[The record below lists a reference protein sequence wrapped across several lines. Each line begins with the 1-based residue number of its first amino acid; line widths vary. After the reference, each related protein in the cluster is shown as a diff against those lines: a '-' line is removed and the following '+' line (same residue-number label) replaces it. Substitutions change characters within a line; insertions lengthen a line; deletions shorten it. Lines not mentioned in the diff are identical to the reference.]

1 MANSRSLQQA
11 VRFAL
16 ATITASAGVTTLHA
30 QTAPAQP
37 AEATAAPLTEVVVTG
52 SRLKTPNETAISPI
66 STVSAA
72 DITQTGLTRVED
84 VLNNLPMVFAGMNST
99 TSNGNDGTATIDLRG
114 LGSQRT
120 LVLVNGRRL
129 GPGAGDGRNF
139 SDINQIP
146 ASLIERIDIMTG
158 GASSV
163 YGADAVA
170 GVVNFVLNTHF
181 EGVKVDAGY
190 HFQQH
195 NNSDS
200 SVEATVTAHNYPL
213 PPSEVNTGFGKY
225 ASIIMGSNFADNRGN
240 ATAYVTYDNQ
250 GAALQKSFDYSAC
263 NLGPNGAGTALL
275 CGGSSTSRGGS
286 FRAYN
291 STFGARIYNYTV
303 DPSTGT
309 WRPFVGAT
317 DAYNFAPENYYQVPN
332 ERWTM
337 GAFANYEI
345 NPHATAYMELMF
357 TRNNSEAQIAESG
370 DFGNGQLVPCNDPL
384 LTVAEQSFICSA
396 ANLTSQGNPTLSY
409 PGGGTPPNG
418 TPPITTT
425 TSAALLYILRR
436 NVEGGPRIATFS
448 TNAARQVIGLRGD
461 FGDAWT
467 YDAYAQHISVD
478 SQNGNQN
485 YLSNANII
493 NSLQVVP
500 QPATLASG
508 APNPAAGQPVCLSV
522 LNGTDPKCVP
532 WNIWVPGQVSPAAL
546 AYLSVP
552 LLVDATVTEFVVD
565 GSITGD
571 LGKYGVQMPT
581 ASSGLQ
587 VNFGAEYRSEGAN
600 FLPDELSQSGN
611 AAGSG
616 GPTPPIHGNFHVGE
630 AFTELRMPLVSDRPG
645 AEDLSLEGGYRY
657 SNYTEGFTTNTYKLG
672 LEWAPVKDVRMRASY
687 QRAVRA
693 PNLGELFTPQTVGL
707 DGSSDNCAA
716 ALAPSTPANPNPPP
730 PNPASRLTNGYT
742 FAQCALS
749 GVTSAQFGN
758 IAPNLANQYNGKL
771 GGNPALAPEVAD
783 TYSIGL
789 VLTPRAVPNLSISLD
804 YFDIKIKQV
813 IGPIGGDVILNNCL
827 NGVNSATFCPLV
839 HRGVGGSLWLTPAGF
854 VTDTNQNLGELSTKG
869 IDLKASY
876 RVPLPSAG
884 SLLFGF
890 EGTALQNLITTPVAG
905 GGSYDCKG
913 FFGSTCGAADPAWR
927 HVLNT
932 TWSTPWD
939 GLDLTLRWRYI
950 GSDKSELTS
959 TNPFL
964 SGTPYAPL
972 SSISSYN
979 YLDLTGAFDLYK
991 NVRLQIGVNNIMDK
1005 DPPLVVGSDCSTSS
1019 PAGANCNGNTF
1030 PGVYDAM
1037 GRYWFMELSAKF

>member
-1 MANSRSLQQA
+1 
-11 VRFAL
+11 
-16 ATITASAGVTTLHA
+16 
-30 QTAPAQP
+30 
-37 AEATAAPLTEVVVTG
+37 VVTG

-66 STVSAA
+66 STVSAS

-129 GPGAGDGRNF
+129 GPGLGDGRNF

-146 ASLIERIDIMTG
+146 AALIERVDILTG

-181 EGVKVDAGY
+181 EGVQVNAGY

-200 SVEATVTAHNYPL
+200 GVEATVAAHNFAL

-225 ASIIMGSNFADNRGN
+225 ASVIMGSNFADNKGN
-240 ATAYVTYDNQ
+240 ATAYLTYDNQ

-263 NLGPNGAGTALL
+263 ALSPATATTLA

-291 STFGARIYNYTV
+291 STFGSRLYNYTV

-309 WRPFVGAT
+309 WRPFTAA
-317 DAYNFAPENYYQVPN
+317 DQYNFNPENYYQVPN

-337 GAFANYEI
+337 GAFVNYEI
-345 NPHATAYMELMF
+345 NSHATAYMELMF
-357 TRNNSEAQIAESG
+357 TRNTSEAQIAESG
-370 DFGNGQLVPCNDPL
+370 DFGNGSFIPCNDPL
-384 LTVAEQSFICSA
+384 LTAAEQSFICSP
-396 ANLTSQGNPTLSY
+396 ANLTAQGNLTETV
-409 PGGGTPPNG
+409 PGIGTVPG
-418 TPPITTT
+418 
-425 TSAALLYILRR
+425 SLLYILRR
-436 NVEGGPRIATFS
+436 NVEGGPRIATFAN
-448 TNAARQVIGLRGD
+448 NAARQVVGLRGD
-461 FGDAWT
+461 ITDAWT
-467 YDAYAQHISVD
+467 YDVYAQHSSVD
-478 SQNGNQN
+478 SQLGNLG

-493 NSLQVVP
+493 NSLNVVP
-500 QPATLASG
+500 
-508 APNPAAGQPVCLSV
+508 APGTGTPTCVSV
-522 LNGTDPKCVP
+522 LNGSDPKCVP
-532 WNIWVPGQVSPAAL
+532 WNIWAPGGVTPDAL
-546 AYLSVP
+546 KYLSVP
-552 LLVDATVTEFVVD
+552 LLVDATQTEFVVD

-571 LGKYGVQMPT
+571 LGKYGVQLPT

-587 VNFGAEYRSEGAN
+587 VNIGAEYRSESAN

-616 GPTPPIHGNFHVGE
+616 GPTNPVAGNFHVGE
-630 AFTELRMPLVSDRPG
+630 AFTELRMPLVTDHPG

-657 SNYTEGFTTNTYKLG
+657 SNYTEGFTTNTYKIG
-672 LEWAPVKDVRMRASY
+672 LEWAPVKDLRLRGSY

-693 PNLGELFTPQTVGL
+693 PNIGELFIPQSVQL
-707 DGSSDNCAA
+707 DGSSDGCAA
-716 ALAPSTPANPNPPP
+716 PLKAGSTTT
-730 PNPASRLTNGYT
+730 LTTGYT

-749 GVTSAQFGN
+749 GVTAAQFGN
-758 IAPNLANQYNGKL
+758 IAPNTAPQYNGL
-771 GGNPALAPEVAD
+771 VGGNPALLPEIAD
-783 TYSIGL
+783 TYSAGF
-789 VLTPRAVPNLSISLD
+789 VLTPRVVPNLSISVD

-827 NGVNSATFCPLV
+827 NGINIATFCPLV
-839 HRGVGGSLWLTPAGF
+839 HRGVGGTLWLTPSGYIS
-854 VTDTNQNLGELSTKG
+854 DLNQNLGALSTEG
-869 IDLKASY
+869 VDVKASY

-884 SLLFGF
+884 SLLFGM
-890 EGTALQNLITTPVAG
+890 EGTYLLNLKTTPVAG
-905 GGSYDCKG
+905 GGSYDCQG
-913 FFGSTCGAADPAWR
+913 YFGVTCGAANPSWR
-927 HVLNT
+927 HVLNA

-939 GLDLTLRWRYI
+939 AFDLTLRWRYI
-950 GSDKSELTS
+950 GSDKSEFTS

-964 SGTPYAPL
+964 TGTPFAPL
-972 SSISSYN
+972 STIPAYN
-979 YLDLTGAFDLYK
+979 YLDLTGAFDVYK
-991 NVRLQIGVNNIMDK
+991 NIRLQIGVNNIMDK

-1037 GRYWFMELSAKF
+1037 GRYWFMEITAKF